1 MPPPRRPPAHLLL
14 VCLFANFQPSPASLS
29 RQRLFSSAG
38 SLCVQESSAVM
49 VTAVAYTHSFR
60 RRRITCSGLIFII
73 TGVMIGGICL
83 FAMYKCCKTWRVLH
97 QTEGVEPAQ
106 SHVPPAPGPAPPESP
121 IQQPQEDPPPYSE
134 PPASWCRT
142 ESPRA
147 SPSAQPAVPHPGLAQ
162 LLLDLYGSEP
172 IRARWPVVSK
182 QSLYPL
188 PAIPPPSYS
197 VIMADP
203 PATGV
208 NYQTRF

>member
-14 VCLFANFQPSPASLS
+14 VCLFANFQPVSPKTFLLCGVSVCSGEFCCDGHCCSLHP
-29 RQRLFSSAG
+29 QL
-38 SLCVQESSAVM
+38 QEETNNM
-49 VTAVAYTHSFR
+49 F
-60 RRRITCSGLIFII
+60 GLIFII

-83 FAMYKCCKTWRVLH
+83 FAMYKCCKNWHVLH

-106 SHVPPAPGPAPPESP
+106 PHVPPAPGPAPPESP

-134 PPASWCRT
+134 
-142 ESPRA
+142 
-147 SPSAQPAVPHPGLAQ
+147 
-162 LLLDLYGSEP
+162 
-172 IRARWPVVSK
+172 VVSK

>member
-14 VCLFANFQPSPASLS
+14 VCLFANFQPVSPKTFLLCGVSVCSGEFCCDGHCCSLHP
-29 RQRLFSSAG
+29 QL
-38 SLCVQESSAVM
+38 QEETNNM
-49 VTAVAYTHSFR
+49 F
-60 RRRITCSGLIFII
+60 GLIFII

-83 FAMYKCCKTWRVLH
+83 FAMYKCCKNWHVLH

-106 SHVPPAPGPAPPESP
+106 PHVPPAPGPAPPESP

-134 PPASWCRT
+134 
-142 ESPRA
+142 
-147 SPSAQPAVPHPGLAQ
+147 PAVPHPGLAQ

>member
-1 MPPPRRPPAHLLL
+1 MRRLAKD
-14 VCLFANFQPSPASLS
+14 FSPL
-29 RQRLFSSAG
+29 RG
-38 SLCVQESSAVM
+38 LCGVQESSAVM

-134 PPASWCRT
+134 
-142 ESPRA
+142 
-147 SPSAQPAVPHPGLAQ
+147 
-162 LLLDLYGSEP
+162 
-172 IRARWPVVSK
+172 VVSK

>member
-1 MPPPRRPPAHLLL
+1 MPA
-14 VCLFANFQPSPASLS
+14 S

-38 SLCVQESSAVM
+38 SPCVQESSAVM

-60 RRRITCSGLIFII
+60 RRRITRSGLIFII

-83 FAMYKCCKTWRVLH
+83 FAMYKCCKNWHVLH

-106 SHVPPAPGPAPPESP
+106 PHVPPAPGPAPPESP

-134 PPASWCRT
+134 
-142 ESPRA
+142 
-147 SPSAQPAVPHPGLAQ
+147 
-162 LLLDLYGSEP
+162 
-172 IRARWPVVSK
+172 VVSK

>member
-1 MPPPRRPPAHLLL
+1 MRRLAKD
-14 VCLFANFQPSPASLS
+14 FSPL
-29 RQRLFSSAG
+29 RG
-38 SLCVQESSAVM
+38 LCGVQESSAVM

-134 PPASWCRT
+134 P
-142 ESPRA
+142 
-147 SPSAQPAVPHPGLAQ
+147 AVPHPGLAQ

>member
-14 VCLFANFQPSPASLS
+14 VCLFANFQPVSPKTFL
-29 RQRLFSSAG
+29 
-38 SLCVQESSAVM
+38 LCGVSV
-49 VTAVAYTHSFR
+49 
-60 RRRITCSGLIFII
+60 LIFII

-83 FAMYKCCKTWRVLH
+83 FAMYKCCKNWHVLH

-106 SHVPPAPGPAPPESP
+106 PHVPPAPGPAPPESP

-134 PPASWCRT
+134 
-142 ESPRA
+142 
-147 SPSAQPAVPHPGLAQ
+147 
-162 LLLDLYGSEP
+162 
-172 IRARWPVVSK
+172 VVSK